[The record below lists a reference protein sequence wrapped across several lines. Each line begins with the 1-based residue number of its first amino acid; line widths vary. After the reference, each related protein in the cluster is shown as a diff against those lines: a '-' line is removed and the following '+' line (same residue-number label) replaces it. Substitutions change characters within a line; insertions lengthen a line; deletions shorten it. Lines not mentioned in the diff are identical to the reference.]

1 MSTLSDPTVGY
12 FAPSAICKTHYTQ
25 FKGKLV
31 RGVFCTCRKIPHL
44 LIIASFYKNL
54 PSSDPVSMTSVIAVV
69 IALLIIFLVL
79 VISLLIAY
87 KKQKL
92 CFQGRNSD
100 SPCCPSS
107 SKFSGSDPSNC
118 YSSPPPWQPT
128 GLYLGFSVIIR
139 RKPGATKYYFPTQT
153 CASRHINFFDQL
165 THLILF

>member
-1 MSTLSDPTVGY
+1 M
-12 FAPSAICKTHYTQ
+12 PSVKHITYTQ

-44 LIIASFYKNL
+44 LKISSFYKNL

-100 SPCCPSS
+100 TQLADSHPPVAPPSLV
-107 SKFSGSDPSNC
+107 GRC
-118 YSSPPPWQPT
+118 YSSPLLLLQG
-128 GLYLGFSVIIR
+128 GLYLGFSVIRGKLVVQPNII
-139 RKPGATKYYFPTQT
+139 
-153 CASRHINFFDQL
+153 SRVSRDLNFFNHL
-165 THLILF
+165 THLVLF